1 MKKLLVILSF
11 VFLGSI
17 QVYSQAF
24 IKFAEEPP
32 MQLKPARD
40 FFNYKIEY
48 KALKKSTIYLELK
61 KGDSLVGNSVY
72 DVTKPDQKIVSVN
85 LRVFENIDRLDS
97 GEDYSYNLYMYEGGR
112 NDWSKRACETQK
124 INGVQVVVANEK

>member
-1 MKKLLVILSF
+1 MKKLLVILSL
-11 VFLGSI
+11 VFFGSI
-17 QVYSQAF
+17 QGYSQAF

-72 DVTKPDQKIVSVN
+72 DVTKPDQKTVSVN
-85 LRVFENIDRLDS
+85 LQVFKKIDRLAA

-124 INGVQVVVANEK
+124 IDGVRVVSVNE

>member
-17 QVYSQAF
+17 ESYSQAF

-32 MQLKPARD
+32 MQLKAARD

-72 DVTKPDQKIVSVN
+72 DVTKPDQKTVTVN
-85 LRVFENIDRLDS
+85 LRVFESIDRLDS
-97 GEDYSYNLYMYEGGR
+97 GENYSYNLYMYEGGR

-124 INGVQVVVANEK
+124 IDGVRVVAASQK